1 MPLSNASK
9 KFPSIPNFRA
19 VVLDMD
25 GVIVNSEQL
34 WREVEGP
41 VFESLLTGWTPDLF
55 HEIVGMGVEDV
66 YHHFAKN
73 YGLKQTKKEFLVSC
87 ERVAL
92 EIYDHR
98 ASLAEGLIEFLK
110 EMKDSGIPVGLA
122 SSSPKRWILR
132 VLKRFNLEAYFSS
145 VLSAEEVENKTKP
158 DPEIYIQ
165 SAKNLGIHPQEGLA
179 IEDSSVGI
187 ASAKNAGFFC
197 LGFRNGSN
205 QAQDFSRAD
214 AEFSHFTGMRSYFP
228 NLKAD

>member
-1 MPLSNASK
+1 MRPSIVSK
-9 KFPSIPNFRA
+9 KFPLTPNFRA

-25 GVIVNSEQL
+25 GVMVDSEQL

-41 VFESLLTGWTPDLF
+41 VFESLLVGWTPDLF

-73 YGLKQTKKEFLVSC
+73 YGLKKTKKEFLASC

-98 ASLAEGLIEFLK
+98 ASLAEGLVEFLR
-110 EMKDSGIPVGLA
+110 EMKGMGVPLGLA

-132 VLKRFNLEAYFSS
+132 VLKRFDLEAYFAS
-145 VLSAEEVENKTKP
+145 VLSAEEVGNKTKP

-165 SAKNLGIHPQEGLA
+165 SAKNLSIQPREGLA
-179 IEDSSVGI
+179 IEDSTVGI
-187 ASAKNAGFFC
+187 AAAKNAGFFC

-205 QAQDFSRAD
+205 QAQNFSRAD
-214 AEFSHFTGMRSYFP
+214 GEFFHFAEIRSCFP
-228 NLKAD
+228 NPKAN